1 MLFTSFNI
9 SCCIIFMEGSWMIIP
24 GTTKIIFGTG
34 DILTRSISATNKE
47 SKEKAYGLGF
57 AQVEPGE
64 VGRTEEK
71 YKNVNLFRPVE
82 LLFSNVES
90 VNVLIESLELI
101 KEDFKIAREKRNE
114 NKRKSSS

>member
-1 MLFTSFNI
+1 
-9 SCCIIFMEGSWMIIP
+9 MIIP

-47 SKEKAYGLGF
+47 SKKKYYGLAF
-57 AQVEPGE
+57 SQVEPGE

-90 VNVLIESLELI
+90 VNVLIKSLESI
-101 KEDFKIAREKRNE
+101 KDNFKEKKDE
-114 NKRKSSS
+114 